1 MKAIEALFNDNKIT
15 QHIWL
20 LPVSEHVAPRSPP
33 LLSQP

>member
-15 QHIWL
+15 QRIWL
-20 LPVSEHVAPRSPP
+20 LPVLEYVAPQSPP